1 MSDRAQS
8 DIFGKTLNPDG
19 TLRAVSP
26 TQIGTFLRCPLK
38 WHFDKKCGLPKKPM
52 GRGASIGHACHGRVE
67 TLLTTGQDVRG
78 PLELIGADM
87 LKPYLYAAPFN
98 GGFGIVEGALLD
110 PRLQTPGGILIT
122 GYFDYY
128 IPMGEGYPAP
138 IIIDHKWKKSLAKYG
153 YLIDFDK
160 DPKRA
165 AADTEKLSSDPQTIV
180 YGAWALTR
188 QPTAPGIIFR
198 HHQHQTEGEGGRFA
212 LPAEVRL
219 TRDDLLKRWGAMAAT
234 VDGPMTEAAKVPA
247 AMPGATPEGVPYNI
261 EACSDFGGCDFAAT
275 CRHSPQNRF
284 AALLRADKPV
294 TTNNP
299 TPSTENKHVGLLS
312 SIQNQVTGSVLNAPA
327 ITSIQ
332 SAAPQAPAPALM
344 GIVTADQLQP
354 NKVYLVGTSPARFE
368 GVLGSRPVF
377 RSKAGELREMPPE
390 GFVRTVDEETV
401 CLFEGKPYKKPQAPE
416 APTQAASSP
425 TPERKKI
432 DLTND
437 VEEAQ
442 VSPPD
447 APPEVAKMPAPE
459 VQVAVAEV
467 AKELSEKY
475 KAKRGRK
482 PKAEAIQAP
491 ASVATETAPAVEPS
505 VVADVPTVDADP
517 KLILLVDC
525 SCTAATDLSFFVKKC
540 CDTVAQRFGAPDVRL
555 GHKNSDLGFGGW
567 KALIALEATQAK
579 PVGICSITSSEL
591 ADPIIEA
598 LAPLA
603 TLVVRGRK

>member
-8 DIFGKTLNPDG
+8 DAFGKTLNPDG

-38 WHFDKKCGLPKKPM
+38 WHFDKKGGLPRKPM
-52 GRGASIGHACHGRVE
+52 GKGASIGHACHGRTE
-67 TLLTTGQDVRG
+67 TFLNTGQDVRG

-98 GGFGIVEGALLD
+98 GGNGIVEGALLD

-122 GYFDYY
+122 GYFDFY
-128 IPMGEGYPAP
+128 IPADP
-138 IIIDHKWKKSLAKYG
+138 ITHWATIIDHKWKKSLAKYG

-160 DPKRA
+160 DPRRA
-165 AADTEKLSSDPQTIV
+165 AADTEKLSSDPQTVV

-188 QPTAPGIIFR
+188 QPTACGVKMR

-212 LPAEVRL
+212 HAAEVRL
-219 TRDDLLKRWGAMAAT
+219 TRDDLLRRWGAMAAT
-234 VDGPMTEAAKVPA
+234 IDGPMTEAAKVPA
-247 AMPGATPEGVPYNI
+247 AMPGATPDGVPYNI

-284 AALLRADKPV
+284 AALLRADKP
-294 TTNNP
+294 TTTSNP
-299 TPSTENKHVGLLS
+299 TPSTEKKHVGLLS
-312 SIQNQVTGSVLNAPA
+312 SIQNQGAVPVAPA
-327 ITSIQ
+327 PIS
-332 SAAPQAPAPALM
+332 APQAPASQPALM
-344 GIVTADQLQP
+344 GTVTADQLQP
-354 NKVYLVGTSPARFE
+354 NRVYLVGTSPARFE

-377 RSKAGELREMPPE
+377 RSKAGELKEMPPE
-390 GFVRTVDEETV
+390 GFVRTVDDETV
-401 CLFEGKPYKKPQAPE
+401 CMFEGKPYVKPQVDVDSTKA
-416 APTQAASSP
+416 TSSP

-459 VQVAVAEV
+459 VQVTVAEAAQAAV
-467 AKELSEKY
+467 EKP
-475 KAKRGRK
+475 KRGRK
-482 PKAEAIQAP
+482 PKAETAPAAP
-491 ASVATETAPAVEPS
+491 ASVAPEAAPAAPVTQTPS
-505 VVADVPTVDADP
+505 VAADVPTVDADP

-567 KALIALEATQAK
+567 KALIALEAAQAK